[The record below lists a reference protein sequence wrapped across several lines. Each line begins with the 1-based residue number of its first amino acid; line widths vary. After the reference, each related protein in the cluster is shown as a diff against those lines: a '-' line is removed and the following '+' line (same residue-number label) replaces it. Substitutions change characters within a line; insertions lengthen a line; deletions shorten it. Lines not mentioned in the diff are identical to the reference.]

1 MEEEMMREMAKK
13 AAEQGGGG
21 GGMADKIAS
30 EVTNTIFGMG
40 FTVGVIAFA
49 AAAYFY
55 LVWDKSRADSPSK
68 GDGQLGLKV
77 VVYSLLL
84 VALGLAVSGLT
95 DVLVFLLSGAKNK
108 LQIKEGLG
116 HLLSGGALF
125 TAVFLLLLPRT
136 NTKEFP
142 KTERFALGYIALLA
156 GIGAFMAFDGLL
168 SGLFSSAPWK
178 TQNAANFGG
187 LIVSGALAFLAVF
200 RFGQVSGWT
209 TPTRMSSM
217 PPGFPPAG
225 GGGGYPPQ
233 QGFPQQGGGYP
244 PQGGGYPPQGGGYPP
259 QGGGGYP
266 PAGGGYPPQG
276 GGGGLPPPGGYQ
288 PR

>member
-1 MEEEMMREMAKK
+1 MEEEMMREMAKQ
-13 AAEQGGGG
+13 AAERGGGGG

-30 EVTNTIFGMG
+30 EVTSGVFGMA
-40 FTVGVIAFA
+40 FSLGVLAFA

-55 LVWDKSRADSPSK
+55 LVWDRSRTDSTSK
-68 GDGQLGLKV
+68 GDNQLGLKV
-77 VVYSLLL
+77 VIYSLLM

-125 TAVFLLLLPRT
+125 VAVFLLLLPRS

-142 KTERFALGYIALLA
+142 KTERFAVGYVALVA
-156 GIGAFMAFDGLL
+156 GIAAFLAFDGLL

-178 TQNAANFGG
+178 THNAGNFGT
-187 LIVSGALAFLAVF
+187 LIVSGALAFFALF
-200 RFGQVSGWT
+200 RFGQMSSWT
-209 TPTRMSSM
+209 TPTRMPSV
-217 PPGFPPAG
+217 PPGFPGAGG
-225 GGGGYPPQ
+225 GGGGYPQQ
-233 QGFPQQGGGYP
+233 QGFPQQPGYP
-244 PQGGGYPPQGGGYPP
+244 PQGGGYPPAGGGYPP
-259 QGGGGYP
+259 QGGGYP

-276 GGGGLPPPGGYQ
+276 GGGLPPPGGYQ